1 MSKPS
6 KIPAAAAGPPRPA
19 TAGRLPLMYMSM
31 QELTNFCLQVGEPRP
46 ELVVRLGVSSS
57 DTLGV
62 LQIGRGGPGD
72 AVEARQ
78 IDGVDVLERVV
89 DMRQPVRGL
98 GRDEIPQEI
107 CSPVDPPTAR
117 NTPRD

>member
-1 MSKPS
+1 MPIDPGHSQSMSKPS
-6 KIPAAAAGPPRPA
+6 KIPATAAGPPRPA
-19 TAGRLPLMYMSM
+19 TAGRLPLLPLMHMSM

-57 DTLGV
+57 VTLGV

-78 IDGVDVLERVV
+78 IDGVDVL
-89 DMRQPVRGL
+89 
-98 GRDEIPQEI
+98 
-107 CSPVDPPTAR
+107 
-117 NTPRD
+117 